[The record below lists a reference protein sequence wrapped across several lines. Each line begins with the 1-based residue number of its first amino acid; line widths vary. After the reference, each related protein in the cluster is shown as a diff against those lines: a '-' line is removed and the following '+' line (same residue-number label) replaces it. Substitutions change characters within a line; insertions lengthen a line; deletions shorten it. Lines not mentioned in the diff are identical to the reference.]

1 MIKELK
7 EALEAKSVTEKEL
20 AIISA
25 NIESVPAEDLKRL
38 GLGGGEEE
46 VVVVKKKLKK

>member
-1 MIKELK
+1 MIKVLK

-38 GLGGGEEE
+38 GLGGEEE